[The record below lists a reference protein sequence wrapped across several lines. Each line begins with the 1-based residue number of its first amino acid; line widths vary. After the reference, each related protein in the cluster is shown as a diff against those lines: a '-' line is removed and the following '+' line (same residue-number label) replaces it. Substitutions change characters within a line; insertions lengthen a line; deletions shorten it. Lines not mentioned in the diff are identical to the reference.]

1 MPGSFWMRS
10 ISGLASSR
18 SLRRWRG
25 AGPRAGR
32 SRRWRTP
39 RASRRAADTSCG
51 AASPGWACAQSWAR
65 SSAPAPRDT
74 PGNILQLIFNC
85 DTSTFRSVLFSEIII
100 IFFIYLE
107 LNLLAVRPG
116 LGLAAGGVLDLAGE
130 GVGHPHVGHL
140 LGLVVPDLPWR
151 ISRYYL
157 VRQHVSSV
165 VTASCL
171 VAAFIRRGGRTDTR
185 IAYLRFTD

>member
-1 MPGSFWMRS
+1 MLLFLHPG
-10 ISGLASSR
+10 ISHPLPFVFVVDLSY
-18 SLRRWRG
+18 
-25 AGPRAGR
+25 
-32 SRRWRTP
+32 
-39 RASRRAADTSCG
+39 
-51 AASPGWACAQSWAR
+51 
-65 SSAPAPRDT
+65 
-74 PGNILQLIFNC
+74 
-85 DTSTFRSVLFSEIII
+85 
-100 IFFIYLE
+100 FFIYLE
-107 LNLLAVRPG
+107 LDLLAVRPG

-165 VTASCL
+165 VTAWSCL

>member
-1 MPGSFWMRS
+1 MRS
-10 ISGLASSR
+10 ISGLSSSR

-25 AGPRAGR
+25 AGRRAGR

-39 RASRRAADTSCG
+39 RASRPAADTSSG
-51 AASPGWACAQSWAR
+51 AASPGSACAPSWAR

-74 PGNILQLIFNC
+74 PENILQLIFNC
-85 DTSTFRSVLFSEIII
+85 DTNIFKYVLFSEIIF

-130 GVGHPHVGHL
+130 GVGHPDVGHL

-157 VRQHVSSV
+157 VWQHVSSV
-165 VTASCL
+165 VTAWSCL
-171 VAAFIRRGGRTDTR
+171 VPGFIRRGGRTDTR